1 MSNNQQNDS
10 NFLKK
15 RKAKSEEKKKTR
27 KNQKEIKKI
36 EKKEKNLRRRAKTTD
51 FIYDKYLIIKERYR
65 KNIRLKILALLAF
78 CLFVS
83 MSSYSLFYRINEIR
97 STTQV
102 VNYADG
108 VIKIEEIA
116 ESFFKELEE
125 IKDEF
130 KEEYDEMSEKVN
142 NTDGI
147 EIDKLLSH
155 MFSDVDHEVDTIGNY
170 PKVEITDVYG
180 KVLYSSATDKEYSID
195 IAEVLKKATS
205 QDQSDYYD
213 KTSEYVVFKTIDIGE
228 QVAYFIY
235 TEIPQGQIKN
245 FSDPNEITPFIF
257 SAFIGIILFF
267 YMSSKKMKYLFSITE
282 GVKQIS
288 RGDLGHKIVIQ
299 GHDELSTLAES
310 INDMSEN
317 LMNQMEAERAIEKSK
332 NDLITNVSHDLKT
345 PLTSIIGY
353 LSLIKEGKY
362 EDEEMLSEYVDI
374 VYDKSEGLKKL
385 IRDLFDYTM
394 LSNTR
399 ELIHP
404 SKVDFNQLMYQ
415 ILDEYTMLFQ
425 EANMELVCELDD
437 EEIDLLID
445 SDKIVRVFEN
455 LLTNAIKYG
464 DENSQVIVVTDVLE
478 DYVLIEISNETSEV
492 NEYNVEKIF
501 ERFYKIDKSRT
512 NVVEGS
518 GLGLAISKSIIELHG
533 GDIKSH
539 VEDDRLVI
547 TIKLYNFS
555 NKTK

>member
-1 MSNNQQNDS
+1 MSNNQQKKSD
-10 NFLKK
+10 FLEK
-15 RKAKSEEKKKTR
+15 RKEKKINK
-27 KNQKEIKKI
+27 KNVREVKKI
-36 EKKEKNLRRRAKTTD
+36 EKKEKNQKRKTKTME
-51 FIYDKYLIIKERYR
+51 FLYDKYEIVKDRYR

-83 MSSYSLFYRINEIR
+83 ISSYSFFYRINEVR

-108 VIKIEEIA
+108 VNKIENIA
-116 ESFFKELEE
+116 ESFFNELEHLKE
-125 IKDEF
+125 EF
-130 KEEYDEMSEKVN
+130 KEEYEELSEEVKEKDEIDV
-142 NTDGI
+142 
-147 EIDKLLSH
+147 DKLLSR
-155 MFSDVDHEVDTIGNY
+155 MFDDVLHGMDQIGNY
-170 PKVEITDVYG
+170 PKVEIADVYG
-180 KVLYSSATDKEYSID
+180 NILYSSVTEKEYSVD
-195 IAEVLKKATS
+195 IAEILQKATS
-205 QDQSDYYD
+205 QDESDYYNT
-213 KTSEYVVFKTIDIGE
+213 TSEYVVFKTINIGD
-228 QVAYFIY
+228 QIAYFIY

-245 FSDPNEITPFIF
+245 FSDPNEITPVIF

-282 GVKQIS
+282 GVKMIS
-288 RGDLGHKIVIQ
+288 RGDLDHKIVIQ

-310 INDMSEN
+310 INDMSKN
-317 LMNQMEAERAIEKSK
+317 LKNQMETERGIEKSK

-362 EDEEMLSEYVDI
+362 ENDEMLNEYVDI

-394 LSNTR
+394 LTNTR

-404 SKVDFNQLMYQ
+404 SRVDFNQLMYQ
-415 ILDEYTMLFQ
+415 ILDEYTVLFQ
-425 EANMELVCELDD
+425 EADMELICELDD
-437 EEIDLLID
+437 DEVELLID

-455 LLTNAIKYG
+455 LLSNAIKYG
-464 DENSQVIVVTDVLE
+464 DKKSQVIVITDVM
-478 DYVLIEISNETSEV
+478 DDHVVIEISNETSEV
-492 NEYNVEKIF
+492 NEHNVEKLF

-518 GLGLAISKSIIELHG
+518 GLGLAISRSIIELHG
-533 GDIKSH
+533 GEISSH
-539 VEDDRLVI
+539 VEDGRLVL

-555 NKTK
+555 NKEN

>member
-1 MSNNQQNDS
+1 MSNDQQKKSDFLERRKTSKNNKKNLKKMKKNDKKEK
-10 NFLKK
+10 NIK
-15 RKAKSEEKKKTR
+15 RKAK
-27 KNQKEIKKI
+27 
-36 EKKEKNLRRRAKTTD
+36 TTE
-51 FIYDKYLIIKERYR
+51 FLYGKYLVVKDRYR
-65 KNIRLKILALLAF
+65 KNIRLKILVLLAF

-83 MSSYSLFYRINEIR
+83 ISSYSFFYRINEVR

-108 VIKIEEIA
+108 VNKIENIA
-116 ESFFKELEE
+116 NSFFGELEN

-130 KEEYDEMSEKVN
+130 KAEYN
-142 NTDGI
+142 NLSQEAKESD
-147 EIDKLLSH
+147 EIDVNKLLSH
-155 MFSDVDHEVDTIGNY
+155 MFSEVLRSVEQIGNY
-170 PKVEITDVYG
+170 PKIEITDVYG
-180 KVLYSSATDKEYSID
+180 KVIYSSVTEKEYNID
-195 IAEVLKKATS
+195 IGQVLQKATS
-205 QDQSDYYD
+205 QDQSDYYN
-213 KTSEYVVFKTIDIGE
+213 KTSEYVVFKTIDIGD
-228 QVAYFIY
+228 QIAYFIY
-235 TEIPQGQIKN
+235 TEIPQGEIKN

-257 SAFIGIILFF
+257 SAFIGVVLFF

-282 GVKQIS
+282 GVKMIS
-288 RGDLGHKIVIQ
+288 RGDLDQKIIIQ

-310 INDMSEN
+310 INDMSRN
-317 LMNQMEAERAIEKSK
+317 LKKQMEAERAVEKSK

-362 EDEEMLSEYVDI
+362 ENEEMLNEYVNI

-415 ILDEYTMLFQ
+415 ILDEYTVLFQ

-437 EEIDLLID
+437 EEAELLID

-455 LLTNAIKYG
+455 LLSNAIKYG
-464 DENSQVIVVTDVLE
+464 DKNSQVIVITDVM
-478 DYVLIEISNETSEV
+478 DDHVMIEISNETSEV
-492 NEYNVEKIF
+492 NEKNVENLF

-512 NVVEGS
+512 NLVEGS

-533 GDIKSH
+533 GQ
-539 VEDDRLVI
+539 
-547 TIKLYNFS
+547 
-555 NKTK
+555 

>member
-1 MSNNQQNDS
+1 MSNDQHNKSDFLERRKTSKVHKKNLKEMKKND
-10 NFLKK
+10 
-15 RKAKSEEKKKTR
+15 
-27 KNQKEIKKI
+27 
-36 EKKEKNLRRRAKTTD
+36 KKEKNLKRKAKTTE
-51 FIYDKYLIIKERYR
+51 FLYDKYLIIKDRYR

-83 MSSYSLFYRINEIR
+83 ISSYSFFYRVNEIR

-108 VIKIEEIA
+108 VNKIENIA
-116 ESFFKELEE
+116 DSFFEELEN
-125 IKDEF
+125 IKNEF
-130 KEEYDEMSEKVN
+130 KEEYDDLSEEVKK
-142 NTDGI
+142 TD
-147 EIDKLLSH
+147 EIDVDKLLSH
-155 MFSDVDHEVDTIGNY
+155 MFSEVLRGVDQIGNY
-170 PKVEITDVYG
+170 PKIEITDVYG
-180 KVLYSSATDKEYSID
+180 EIIYSSVTEKEYSID
-195 IAEVLKKATS
+195 IAEILQKATS
-205 QDQSDYYD
+205 QDQSDYYN
-213 KTSEYVVFKTIDIGE
+213 KTSEYVVFKTINIGD
-228 QVAYFIY
+228 QIAYFIY

-282 GVKQIS
+282 GVKMIS
-288 RGDLGHKIVIQ
+288 RGDLDHKIIIQ

-310 INDMSEN
+310 INDMSRN
-317 LMNQMEAERAIEKSK
+317 LKDRMEAERAIEKSK

-353 LSLIKEGKY
+353 LALIKEGKY
-362 EDEEMLSEYVDI
+362 ENDEMLNEYVDI
-374 VYDKSEGLKKL
+374 VYDKSDGLKNL

-415 ILDEYTMLFQ
+415 ILDEYTVLFQ
-425 EANMELVCELDD
+425 EANMELICELDED
-437 EEIDLLID
+437 DVELLID

-455 LLTNAIKYG
+455 LLSNAIKYG
-464 DENSQVIVVTDVLE
+464 DENSQVIVITDVM
-478 DYVLIEISNETSEV
+478 DDHVMIEISNETSEV
-492 NEYNVEKIF
+492 NEHNVKKLF

-533 GDIKSH
+533 GEISSH
-539 VEDDRLVI
+539 VEDGRLVL

-555 NKTK
+555 NKES